1 MRFFSCGNVLQPESS
16 PALPA
21 SKMAAAGSKP
31 VCGLTP
37 QQNGGKAEERE
48 DLMQIPGP
56 ITEAAIV
63 KTLAARFQAQKY
75 QVIRS

>member
-1 MRFFSCGNVLQPESS
+1 MLHPESS

-31 VCGLTP
+31 VCAFTP
-37 QQNGGKAEERE
+37 LLNGGKAEERE
-48 DLMQIPGP
+48 DLMQITGP

-63 KTLAARFQAQKY
+63 KTLAARFHAQNY
-75 QVIRS
+75 QVIGS